1 MKNRCFSRAL
11 TLAAAAT
18 TLVFAQTTPKITVD
32 IPFQKFV
39 LPNGLTLIVHEDHKA
54 PIVAVN
60 VWYHVGSKNE
70 KVGKT
75 GFAHLYEHLMFNG
88 SEHYNTDIFQAF
100 ERLGAT
106 DTNGTTNN
114 DRTNYFTNVPTS
126 GLDQILWLESD
137 RMGFMLAAIDKARL
151 DEQRGVVQNE
161 KRQGENQP
169 YGITEELIVKNVWP
183 AAHPYSWT
191 VIGSMDDLSAAS
203 LDDVKEWFKTYYG
216 AANATLVIAGDID
229 AKTAKA
235 KVEKYFGAIPSGPPV
250 AHQQAW
256 IAKRTGTQRQV
267 AQDRV
272 PAPRIYKVWN
282 VPEFGSQE
290 NEHLD
295 LAASILGAG
304 RTSRLYK
311 RLVFQDQI
319 ATDVQ
324 VNNETSQIAGTFNI
338 VGSARNGIALEK
350 VEKAIDEEL
359 ARFLKDG
366 PTADEL
372 QIAKTRAFSGFLR
385 GAERI
390 GGFGGKSDL
399 LAIGQVYGGDPAFYK
414 KQLNWT
420 QAATT
425 DEVRATAQKWLS
437 DGVFNLEVQPF
448 PEFTTSSKDADRS
461 KLPEAGVTPAF
472 KMPKLERS
480 KLSNG
485 IQVVLAERHDLPLV
499 NVKLMVDA
507 GYSADQF
514 ATPGTSNLSVKMML
528 DGTAKRTALQIS
540 EESARLGATLGTNSN
555 LDFSAVNV
563 SALKSNLD
571 ATLELFSDVVLNPA
585 YPAADVER
593 QKQQQIAAIQRER
606 MSPMGAALR
615 VMPVKIYGAGHAY
628 GQPLSGSGTEES
640 VGKMDRGMLAK
651 FHATWFKPN
660 NATILIVGDTT
671 LAEITPKL
679 EKLFAGWKG
688 GEVPKKNLA
697 EVKQKEKPVVYLIDR
712 PGAQQTNVLAGN
724 IAPPKSHPA
733 DLSLY
738 TFDQILGGT
747 FTSRMNMNLREDKH
761 WSYGSQTYY
770 PSTRGQRPFMV
781 IAPVQTDKT
790 KEAIVEIQK
799 ELRGISKDKSATAE
813 ELLKIQQSEVRSQAG
828 SRETSNALL
837 GAMEELVR
845 FQLPQDYFDT
855 YAPRIEALT
864 LKDMSAASE
873 TLLRPEQMT
882 WVIVGDLSKIEAGVR
897 SLNLGEIQ
905 KVDGDGNPVK

>member
-18 TLVFAQTTPKITVD
+18 TLAFAQTTPKIAVD

-114 DRTNYFTNVPTS
+114 DRTNYFTNVPAS

-183 AAHPYSWT
+183 SAHPYSWT
-191 VIGSMDDLSAAS
+191 VIGSMEDLSAAS

-229 AKTAKA
+229 AKTVKA

-338 VGSARNGIALEK
+338 VGSARNGIALAK

-372 QIAKTRAFSGFLR
+372 QIAKTRAFAGFLR

-399 LAIGQVYGGDPAFYK
+399 LAIGQVYGGDPGFYK

-507 GYSADQF
+507 GYAADQF

-571 ATLELFSDVVLNPA
+571 ATLELFSDVVLSPA

-799 ELRGISKDKSATAE
+799 ELRGIAKDKPATAE

-855 YAPRIEALT
+855 YAPRVEALT

>member
-1 MKNRCFSRAL
+1 MKNRCFSCAL

-18 TLVFAQTTPKITVD
+18 TLAFAQTTPKIAVD

-191 VIGSMDDLSAAS
+191 VIGSMEDLSAAS

-250 AHQQAW
+250 AHQKAW
-256 IAKRTGTQRQV
+256 IAKRTGKQRQV

-338 VGSARNGIALEK
+338 VGSARNGIALAK

-372 QIAKTRAFSGFLR
+372 QIAKTRAFAGFLR

-399 LAIGQVYGGDPAFYK
+399 LAIGQVYGGDPGFYK

-448 PEFTTSSKDADRS
+448 PEFTTSLKDADRS

-507 GYSADQF
+507 GYAADQF

-671 LAEITPKL
+671 LAEITLKL

-697 EVKQKEKPVVYLIDR
+697 AVKQKEKPVVYLIDR

-799 ELRGISKDKSATAE
+799 ELRGIAKEKPATAD

-882 WVIVGDLSKIEAGVR
+882 WVIVGDLAKIEAGVR

>member
-1 MKNRCFSRAL
+1 MNTRFFLRSLTMMAV
-11 TLAAAAT
+11 TLALA
-18 TLVFAQTTPKITVD
+18 LGQTAPKIAVD
-32 IPFQKFV
+32 IPFEKFV
-39 LPNGLTLIVHEDHKA
+39 LSNGLTVIVHEDHKA

-70 KVGKT
+70 KPGKT

-137 RMGFMLAAIDKARL
+137 RMGFMLGVIDKARL

-169 YGITEELIVKNVWP
+169 YGITEELITKNIWP
-183 AAHPYSWT
+183 ASHPYSWT
-191 VIGSMDDLSAAS
+191 VIGSMEDLNAAS
-203 LDDVKEWFKTYYG
+203 IDDVKEWFKTYYG
-216 AANATLVIAGDID
+216 AANATIVIAGDID
-229 AKTAKA
+229 MKTAKE
-235 KVEKYFGAIPSGPPV
+235 KVEKYFGAIASGPPV
-250 AHQQAW
+250 VHQKAW
-256 IAKRTGTQRQV
+256 IAKRSGSQRQV
-267 AQDRV
+267 AFDRV
-272 PAPRIYKVWN
+272 PAARLYKVWN
-282 VPEFGSQE
+282 VPESGAEE
-290 NEHLD
+290 NEYLD
-295 LAASILGAG
+295 LAAGVLGAG

-324 VNNETSQIAGTFNI
+324 VANETSEIAGMFTI
-338 VGSARNGIALEK
+338 TATARNGVSLEK
-350 VEKAIDEEL
+350 VEKAVDEEL
-359 ARFLKDG
+359 ARFLKEG

-372 QIAKTRAFSGFLR
+372 QISKTRSLGTFLR

-390 GGFGGKSDL
+390 GGFGGKSDV
-399 LAIGQVYGGDPAFYK
+399 LAIGQVYAGDPAFYK
-414 KQLNWT
+414 KQLTLT
-420 QAATT
+420 QAATSQQ
-425 DEVRATAQKWLS
+425 VRTTAVKWLS

-448 PEFTTSSKDADRS
+448 PEYSSSTKDADRS
-461 KLPEAGVTPAF
+461 KLPEPSATPAF
-472 KMPKLERS
+472 KMPKMERT

-485 IQVVLAERHDLPLV
+485 IQVVLAERHALPLV

-514 ATPGTSNLSVKMML
+514 GVAGTSNLAVKMMI
-528 DGTAKRTALQIS
+528 DGTSKRTALQIS
-540 EESARLGATLGTNSN
+540 EESARLGAVLGTNSN

-563 SALKSNLD
+563 SALRSNLD

-593 QKQQQIAAIQRER
+593 QKGQQIAAVQRER

-628 GQPLSGSGTEES
+628 GQPLSGSGAEES
-640 VGKMDRGMLAK
+640 IGKINPQMLAK

-671 LAEITPKL
+671 LAEIAPKL

-688 GEVPKKNLA
+688 GEVPRKNLA
-697 EVKQKEKPVVYLIDR
+697 EVKHREKPIVYLIDQ
-712 PGAQQTNVLAGN
+712 PGAQQTNVLAGQ
-724 IAPPKSHPA
+724 IAPPRSHPA
-733 DLSLY
+733 DLSMFA
-738 TFDQILGGT
+738 FDQVLGGS
-747 FTSRMNMNLREDKH
+747 FTSRINMNLREDKH
-761 WSYGSQTYY
+761 WSYGSQTFY
-770 PSTRGQRPFMV
+770 PYTRGQRPFMV

-790 KEAIVEIQK
+790 KETIVEIQK
-799 ELRGISKDKSATAE
+799 ELREVAKAKPVTGE
-813 ELLKIQQSEVRSQAG
+813 ELSKIQQSEVRSQAG
-828 SRETSNALL
+828 SRETSNGLL
-837 GAMEELVR
+837 QAMETIAR
-845 FQLPQDYFDT
+845 FKLPEDYFDT
-855 YAPRIEALT
+855 YAPRLEALT
-864 LKDMSAASE
+864 LKDMTAAAE
-873 TLLRPEQMT
+873 TLLRPEQLT